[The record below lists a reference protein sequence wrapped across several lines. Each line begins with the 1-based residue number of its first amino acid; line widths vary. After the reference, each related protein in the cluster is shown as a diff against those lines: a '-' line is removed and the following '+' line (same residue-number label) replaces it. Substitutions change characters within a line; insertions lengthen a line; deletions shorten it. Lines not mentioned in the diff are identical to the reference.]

1 MADVP
6 TQEQVEFGQAV
17 FKEGSVVAAARE
29 WHRLGKWGDVTAKT
43 AEKKGYDL
51 WAKDGT
57 KAACEAAKDYT
68 EEQFRALFQ
77 LNHAGLSDRI
87 AVISDLIN
95 SQKTPAKMR
104 LELIQYAD
112 KLEGRTDD
120 GEGNSF
126 NVLEA
131 IAFRAT
137 RVREDGNGT
146 GLPGVRAPLL
156 PDPNEIEGSATVL
169 PMADA
174 GGQGDFA
181 PAEPD

>member
-17 FKEGSVVAAARE
+17 FKEGSVAAAGRL
-29 WHRLGKWGDVTAKT
+29 WHSQHKWGDVTPKT
-43 AEKKGYDL
+43 AEKKAYDL
-51 WAKDGT
+51 WAKPGT
-57 KAACEAAKDYT
+57 KAACEAVKEYT
-68 EEQFRALFQ
+68 QEQFRALFQ

-95 SQKTPAKMR
+95 SPKTPAKMR

-120 GEGNSF
+120 EEGSSL

-131 IAFRAT
+131 IAIRTT
-137 RVREDGNGT
+137 RVRADSSGT
-146 GLPGVRAPLL
+146 GLPGVRTPLL
-156 PDPNEIEGSATVL
+156 QDPNEV
-169 PMADA
+169 
-174 GGQGDFA
+174 
-181 PAEPD
+181 